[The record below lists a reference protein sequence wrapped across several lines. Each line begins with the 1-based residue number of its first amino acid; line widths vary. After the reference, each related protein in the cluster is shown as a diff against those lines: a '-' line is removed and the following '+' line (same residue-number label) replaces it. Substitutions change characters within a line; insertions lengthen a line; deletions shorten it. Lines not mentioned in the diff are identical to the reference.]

1 MQRFPLA
8 PLYRMRR
15 QGAIRG
21 SNAADFLLSG
31 LNPNQTR
38 FNAIESSNT
47 RSGFIDRVPKGACA
61 RVAAKRE
68 IVVPWSHFDL
78 EVEYYFQVS

>member
-1 MQRFPLA
+1 MQRFSVGAALPK
-8 PLYRMRR
+8 RR

-47 RSGFIDRVPKGACA
+47 RTGFIGRVPKGACA

-78 EVEYYFQVS
+78 EVEYFFQVS